1 MSNRLTLAIAAALII
16 APLTAH
22 AADYRVMGEDERA
35 ISLIEAGIKT
45 DSEGHRETVFF
56 IGFSAPVSGP
66 GSTQVISSTILFDCA
81 GARYK
86 VGASSTFTAEMAPIQ
101 RGTVQYSWRD
111 IVPDS
116 PFSRAGAYACKGV
129 ALPKADAGE
138 VKTIVTRYLAR
149 RAAAAVVETPPV
161 EATPAETPA
170 ETPSE
175 TPSETPAEAPAAAPA
190 METPP
195 PEPSPES

>member
-1 MSNRLTLAIAAALII
+1 MPVRPFLALTAALAL
-16 APLTAH
+16 APLTAQ

-35 ISLIEAGIKT
+35 ISLIEAAIKT

-56 IGFSAPVSGP
+56 IGFSAPVNGP

-116 PFSRAGAYACKGV
+116 PFSRAGAYACKGE

-138 VKTIVTRYLAR
+138 VKAIVARYLAR
-149 RAAAAVVETPPV
+149 RAAMAPPV
-161 EATPAETPA
+161 EAA
-170 ETPSE
+170 
-175 TPSETPAEAPAAAPA
+175 PAEAPSSADPQPADAPA
-190 METPP
+190 A
-195 PEPSPES
+195 SPEAPNP